1 MPPRRE
7 AMALLSRYLLTLL
20 ALTTACR
27 YEEATTYRA
36 NKMFF
41 TEYYMYASN
50 AGPFPFTGGDSYV
63 LADLRAKLSMKGT
76 RANCLLYTSPSPRDK
91 RQSRMPSS
99 A

>member
-20 ALTTACR
+20 AASTSACR

-41 TEYYMYASN
+41 TEYYTYASVV
-50 AGPFPFTGGDSYV
+50 GPFPFTSGECDV
-63 LADLRAKLSMKGT
+63 QAD
-76 RANCLLYTSPSPRDK
+76 
-91 RQSRMPSS
+91 
-99 A
+99 